1 MTSSLNSS
9 PHYPFPLP
17 SQVEKIRQLLC
28 SVGVEE
34 VRVGSVEEF
43 QGQERQAII
52 ISTVSHMMVM
62 CTVWPTLRLHL
73 HTHTQVRSTRDLLDF
88 DLSHHLGFLSN
99 PKRFNVAISR
109 AQALLIVIGDPF
121 LLSQVSGSAA
131 THTHTHTPSHMMYS
145 LSHMMYS
152 PRYPPTSL

>member
-1 MTSSLNSS
+1 M
-9 PHYPFPLP
+9 H
-17 SQVEKIRQLLC
+17 
-28 SVGVEE
+28 SV
-34 VRVGSVEEF
+34 SYF
-43 QGQERQAII
+43 KAP
-52 ISTVSHMMVM
+52 
-62 CTVWPTLRLHL
+62 PT

-131 THTHTHTPSHMMYS
+131 IHTHTKSHDELTKVSTYQ
-145 LSHMMYS
+145 LVTLVF
-152 PRYPPTSL
+152 PNTVCCTIPAFAAVLF